1 MERKKRTKA
10 VRSGKT
16 VSVLDKTGILRSPD
30 PSKNRKVR
38 GMLENTTV
46 SSFAIVIGCFP
57 GEGIQERW
65 ANERGGNVSEFRDGK
80 LCTGNKK

>member
-46 SSFAIVIGCFP
+46 PSFAIVIGC
-57 GEGIQERW
+57 
-65 ANERGGNVSEFRDGK
+65 
-80 LCTGNKK
+80 